1 MHHCA
6 PCSATTVHSTG
17 AHFSSPQING
27 FTRFRNNSQF
37 VCFSCGTPPSP
48 EQVPPS
54 KPEIKAMGKII
65 SSGSSRTIGFPKML
79 KPFVGGGRGR
89 VIHPPP
95 PLPPLGGPPRT
106 KRTQRTATI
115 TSLIHL
121 NLLFEINTCVTSSS
135 WCDCPGGASVAHYHA
150 CANQLYRRQI
160 FWKCG

>member
-1 MHHCA
+1 MCKTTMHHCA

-89 VIHPPP
+89 VIHPTPP
-95 PLPPLGGPPRT
+95 PPSP
-106 KRTQRTATI
+106 
-115 TSLIHL
+115 
-121 NLLFEINTCVTSSS
+121 
-135 WCDCPGGASVAHYHA
+135 PGGAPPHE
-150 CANQLYRRQI
+150 ANTENSYYNLSNPLEPSFRNKHVCHFQQLM
-160 FWKCG
+160 